1 MSWDVEIRNR
11 PVLILDRPLAEMTD
25 ALTDILKSIRME
37 GSVFSR
43 AALAAPWG
51 VESGTTSSGMFHAVV
66 SGSAWVT
73 LMDGGA
79 PVRLERGDIVMMP
92 FGDNH
97 LLTDEPGAETRP
109 IADLNAVDQFG
120 RGKLI
125 VDGEGP
131 RTSLICGTVSF
142 DEGSV
147 HPMLSSLPPLVH
159 IRDHAGRVSGAAE
172 KLIGLIAD
180 EMDHPGAGT
189 ETVVARLTDALVVYV
204 LRHYIESLP
213 DTEAGWLAALK
224 DPPIRDALGL
234 IHRNPERSW
243 TAAELGR
250 LVGMSRSGFFRRF
263 RGAVGE
269 TPARYVTLWRI
280 HLATRLLSDGEASV
294 GAVAHRVGYAT
305 EAAFSNAFK
314 RVMGVRPGAYRRVA

>member
-1 MSWDVEIRNR
+1 
-11 PVLILDRPLAEMTD
+11 MTD
-25 ALTDILKSIRME
+25 ALTDILESIRME

-51 VESGTTSSGMFHAVV
+51 VESGTTSNGMFHAVV
-66 SGSAWVT
+66 SGSAWVRLAT
-73 LMDGGA
+73 SDA

-97 LLTDEPGAETRP
+97 LVTDEPGTATRP
-109 IADLNAVDQFG
+109 IAELNAVDQFG
-120 RGKLI
+120 RGQLI

-131 RTSLICGTVSF
+131 HTSLICGTVSF
-142 DEGSV
+142 DQASV
-147 HPMLSSLPPLVH
+147 HPVLSMLPPLLHV
-159 IRDHAGRVSGAAE
+159 RDHAERMSGAVE
-172 KLIGLIAD
+172 TLVGLIAD

-189 ETVVARLTDALVVYV
+189 ETVVARLTDALIVYV
-204 LRHYIESLP
+204 LRNYIESLP
-213 DTEAGWLAALK
+213 DSEGGWLAALK

-234 IHRNPERSW
+234 IHRSPERPW

-269 TPARYVTLWRI
+269 TPAQYLTMWRI
-280 HLATRLLSDGEASV
+280 HLATRLLKDGGVSV
-294 GAVAHRVGYAT
+294 GVVAHRVGYAT

-314 RVMGVRPGAYRRVA
+314 RVMGVRPGAYRRAA